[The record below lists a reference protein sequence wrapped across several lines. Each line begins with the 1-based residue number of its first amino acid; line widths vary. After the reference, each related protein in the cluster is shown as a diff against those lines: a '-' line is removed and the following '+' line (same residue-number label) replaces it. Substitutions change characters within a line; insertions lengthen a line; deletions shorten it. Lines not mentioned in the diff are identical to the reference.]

1 LLPAVLGVARYI
13 RRMDALRRSL
23 GWRTVSRNAVS
34 VLIVACPCALG
45 LATPMSIMVGVGRG
59 AASGVLIKEASALEA
74 LGTIDTLVIDKT
86 GTLTEGKP
94 RIVAVFCAAGFAEE
108 DVLRLAAAV
117 ERGSE
122 HPLAD
127 AVVAAASAGGLEIP
141 TASQFRPRPA
151 AAWKDRWSRLVA
163 VSAVEAFR
171 SSDLARTRC
180 AQMGNGDGRLRRW
193 SAAGLIGADPVS
205 FERRATERLHGRGI
219 AVVMLTGDHRESAEA
234 VGREVGVD
242 EIFAGVSPA
251 GKADVVRKLS
261 AAGRRVAM
269 AGDGINDAPALALA
283 AVGIAMGT
291 GTDVAMESAGITL
304 VKGDLAG
311 LVRARV
317 LSEATLRNVRQNLAF
332 AFLYNALLIPIAAG
346 ALYPWLGILLSPM
359 IAAAAMSAS
368 SVSVLLNA
376 LRLRSLRWD
385 AQ

>member
-1 LLPAVLGVARYI
+1 
-13 RRMDALRRSL
+13 
-23 GWRTVSRNAVS
+23 
-34 VLIVACPCALG
+34 
-45 LATPMSIMVGVGRG
+45 MSIMVGVGRG